1 MNSRINPLRDTDPK
15 HFQGW
20 VLKGLIGEGGQS
32 TIYLAEKDGHR
43 AALKMI
49 RKEFLHD
56 ETSVTRF
63 AYEIKN
69 WEILNH
75 PNIARVIDVEDSGK
89 FFAMEFIDGPN
100 LEEYLNQSGPLP
112 FVEWCIFAEHVASA
126 INYCHSKG
134 IIHKDVSPRNI
145 LISPKGPVLIDF
157 GISYLEKDERLTLYE
172 TVGTPPFMSPEH
184 FGMSASKEMD
194 AFSLAGTLIF
204 AATGHYP
211 FAGETNAERRES
223 ILFREPNF
231 SGLSEKQ
238 ILVLS
243 PLLYK
248 KVEDRGSLTK
258 FSELV
263 TEMRSDH
270 LSSFVSIE
278 FAKVKRESKKKLVL
292 EKKQLSVKTHA
303 VKKGVTTAAIIS
315 ITTIGLVAS
324 GILLLEKNSSDKA
337 KISTVRVKES
347 TQNSE
352 AKSISSQLSAPSTK
366 KLNLES
372 SMQIDNSPNNKE
384 IQANLDI
391 SKKYYEANQLDRALK
406 YAKLAANA
414 GNAHGMYDVAYIL
427 SDQGKVQEAIV
438 WYEKAAGLGYGDA
451 FWNLGALYEK
461 LGKTDEALSWY
472 EKGAKN
478 NNVGSLNALGYYF
491 GEKNGDYRKA
501 ISYYQKSANLGSVMG
516 TSNLG
521 FAYEKINDKVNA
533 KKWYIK
539 ASDLGSVD
547 ASINVGYLYE
557 QSADWT
563 NARKYYKR
571 AADKKDPLGMYNLAI
586 VLRNRFGQE
595 DQGCNL
601 LEEAALVNSIEAST
615 KKLIDTAIGQDCTK
629 DSATPLTSPKPI
641 ASSSIF
647 KVSAPLAPDVQIDE
661 IFGKAFK
668 NDLHYWEIPLTN
680 VEGAKVPA
688 ITAVQFRMIGYPDAD
703 WLSIPYKLKTN
714 ETVGYVY
721 AQVDDF
727 LFNAIFKARNYCP
740 EFRLVREESGRI
752 VHIWNKGRPDCAT
765 DYIP

>member
-1 MNSRINPLRDTDPK
+1 MNSRINPLRGTDPK
-15 HFQGW
+15 NFQGW

-32 TIYLAEKDGHR
+32 TVYLAEKDGHR

-63 AYEIKN
+63 SYEIKN

-75 PNIARVIDVEDSGK
+75 PNIARVIEVEDSGK
-89 FFAMEFIDGPN
+89 FFAIEFIDGPN
-100 LEEYLNQSGPLP
+100 LEDYLNQSGPLP
-112 FVEWCIFAEHVASA
+112 FVEWCIFAEHLASA

-172 TVGTPPFMSPEH
+172 TVGTPPYMSPEH

-211 FAGETNAERRES
+211 FAGETNSERRES
-223 ILFREPNF
+223 ILFGEPNF
-231 SGLSEKQ
+231 YGLSEKQ

-248 KVEDRGSLTK
+248 KVEDRGSLAK
-258 FSELV
+258 FSKLV
-263 TEMRSDH
+263 KEIRSDP
-270 LSSFVSIE
+270 LSTFASIE
-278 FAKVKRESKKKLVL
+278 FAKVKRESKKKLIL
-292 EKKQLSVKTHA
+292 EKKQLSVKNQA
-303 VKKGVTTAAIIS
+303 IKNSVTTAAIIS
-315 ITTIGLVAS
+315 ITTIGLAAS
-324 GILLLEKNSSDKA
+324 GILLLEKNSSEKE
-337 KISTVRVKES
+337 KISSVPVKKS
-347 TQNSE
+347 PQNF
-352 AKSISSQLSAPSTK
+352 APNPISSQLSAPNAE
-366 KLNLES
+366 KLNLGS
-372 SMQIDNSPNNKE
+372 STQIDNSPNNKE
-384 IQANLDI
+384 IQANLDL
-391 SKKYYEANQLDRALK
+391 SKKYYEANQLDRALN

-427 SDQGKVQEAIV
+427 SDQGKFQDAVV
-438 WYEKAAGLGYGDA
+438 WYEKAASLGYGDA

-461 LGKTDEALSWY
+461 LGKTKVALSWY

-491 GEKNGDYRKA
+491 GEKKGDYQKA
-501 ISYYQKSANLGSVMG
+501 ISYYQKSADLGSLMG
-516 TSNLG
+516 ISNLG

-547 ASINVGYLYE
+547 ASVNVGYLYE

-571 AADKKDPLGMYNLAI
+571 AADKKDPLGMYNLAL
-586 VLRNRFGQE
+586 VLRNGFGQE
-595 DQGCNL
+595 EQGCNL
-601 LEEAALVNSIEAST
+601 LEEAALINSIEAST
-615 KKLIDTAIGQDCTK
+615 KELIDTAIGQNCSK
-629 DSATPLTSPKPI
+629 VSATPIPSPKPS
-641 ASSSIF
+641 ASSSTF
-647 KVSAPLAPDVQIDE
+647 KLSAPLAPDVQIDQ

-668 NDLHYWEIPLTN
+668 NDLNYWEIPLTN

-688 ITAVQFRMIGYPDAD
+688 ITAVQFRMIGYPDAG
-703 WLSIPYKLKTN
+703 WLNVPYKLKTN
-714 ETVGYVY
+714 ETLGYVY

-727 LFNAIFKARNYCP
+727 LFAAIFKERNYCP
-740 EFRLVREESGRI
+740 EFRLAREESGRI
-752 VHIWNKGRPDCAT
+752 VQIWNKGKPDCAT
-765 DYIP
+765 DYNP